1 VGVSVRNYGE
11 TRSKTRTDTA
21 HENTTLAVE
30 VRVDF
35 LLESG
40 LVEVA
45 GADGDTEGDGL
56 LLGLASD
63 VLPDSDGGVDT
74 AALLEE
80 GADGAAGALGC
91 DEDDIDV
98 LGGLDLGVLLEDDGE
113 SVGEVES
120 LALGDE
126 GLDLWPGLGLGSVGE
141 EVHDDGT
148 AVDGLVDGEEG
159 LAGDPAVLD
168 GLLP

>member
-1 VGVSVRNYGE
+1 MRNCGK

-30 VRVDF
+30 VRVD
-35 LLESG
+35 LLLKGG
-40 LVEVA
+40 LVKVA

-56 LLGLASD
+56 LLGLAGD
-63 VLPDSDGGVDT
+63 ILPDGNGRVDPT
-74 AALLEE
+74 ALLEE
-80 GADGAAGALGC
+80 GADGAARALRG

-98 LGGLDLGVLLEDDGE
+98 SGGDDVGVLLVDDGE
-113 SVGEVES
+113 PVGEVEG

-126 GLDLWPGLGLGSVGE
+126 RGDGGPGGRLGGVRE

-148 AVDGLVDGEEG
+148 TVDGLLDGEEG
-159 LAGDPAVLD
+159 LTRHLRRMN
-168 GLLP
+168 